1 MRGRL
6 ADIPRLAAEAGINR
20 TALVLVGDF
29 LGDEY
34 ELSKLYD
41 KHFSHGYRKAAE

>member
-1 MRGRL
+1 M
-6 ADIPRLAAEAGINR
+6 
-20 TALVLVGDF
+20 VGDF

-41 KHFSHGYRKAAE
+41 KHFSHGFRKASA